1 MTPCIDAVRAA
12 AGNLEDREIAEI
24 FELLRGRAKE
34 LMAREGALGMEQ
46 ATLRAA
52 DELGKQ
58 AQHAA
63 LIEKRNALLNLRR
76 RGEIVSFVRGSFADR
91 PDLGIESLL
100 VGTNLARQ
108 GSRMSVAAEQ
118 KALGDAYIGGFIHDL
133 ESQDLVAIL
142 AKGDSDVDIADA
154 LWKIGTKQDTSKLN
168 DQVVS
173 IARTIQKYQEAAR
186 IDANRAGAN
195 IGNLPG
201 YIARQSH
208 DGEKIGSAGFDK
220 WLEEIQPRLDAR
232 TFDDVANPAQF
243 LRGVYDGLVSG
254 DHLKAPGDK
263 PANGFKG
270 PANIAKKISQERVLH
285 FKDGVAWHEYNTM
298 FGTGNLRESVLRGL
312 DMAGQNTAIMRRLGT
327 NPEANLNMAMDIL
340 AEDVRKSGD
349 PKALTNFNAARGNMI
364 ANRFAE
370 VSGATRIPGSA
381 WGARVSAN
389 VRAWQSLSKLG
400 GALLSSF
407 TDLPVAASEMRYQ
420 GKSFLGALGE
430 MTAGLAKGR
439 GSLEQREILS
449 SFGVYGDAMRGE
461 IMRRFSADDS
471 VGGKMS
477 RGMSL
482 FFKLNGLSWWTDAN
496 KASAGLMMAHN
507 LAQNKG
513 RAWGTMDAG
522 LRRTLGLYDL
532 DAGKWDLLRGMDTR
546 MADGRDYMTT
556 DGIDSI
562 PEDRILDYLGRKPV
576 AGPGRTDAYGKR
588 ATDRGEPAIP
598 EGMIRMYHGS
608 ASHGRTDGP
617 AWFSTD
623 RNYAANYRQG
633 AELQYVDMPADRIN
647 GIADPDDYGQTVEK
661 GHTVNYQF
669 DSAETGIRKVMGKDS
684 PLMLSSTD
692 RAAVREFREGLERSL
707 RAYVNDRVSYAVLEP
722 DARTRSIMNQ
732 GTRPGT
738 IMGELNRFMTQ
749 FKSFPAA
756 YMQKT
761 LGRELYGR
769 GYAPTPLGEGYRGSK
784 DLIAALRN
792 GNGER
797 LAMMQLVLWTT
808 AFGYLSMSA
817 KDAVKGRQPRPPNDY
832 KTWMAA
838 MTQGGGFGIMGDFM
852 FGEVSRFGNKPLE
865 TLAGPTL
872 GTAANA
878 LDLWAKIRSGDDAAS
893 SALRLAQNNTPFLNL
908 FYTRIA
914 MDHLFLW
921 SVQEAMNPGSLRR
934 TEQRIQKENGQ
945 KFLVKPSQSYLDP
958 LGIAR

>member
-12 AGNLEDREIAEI
+12 AGDLEDQEISEI

-34 LMAREGALGMEQ
+34 IMAREGALGMEQ

-58 AQHAA
+58 AQQAA
-63 LIEKRNALLNLRR
+63 LIERRNALINLRR
-76 RGEIVSFVRGSFADR
+76 RGEVVAFVRGSFADR

-108 GSRMSVAAEQ
+108 GSRLSVAAEQ
-118 KALGDAYIGGFIHDL
+118 KSLGDAYIGGLIHDL
-133 ESQDLVAIL
+133 ERKDLTAVL
-142 AKGDSDVDIADA
+142 ANGGSDVDIADA
-154 LWKIGTKQDTSKLN
+154 LWKIGNDLDTSKLN
-168 DQVVS
+168 DQVVE
-173 IARTIQKYQEAAR
+173 IARVIQKYQEAAR

-195 IGNLPG
+195 IGKLPG

-208 DGEKIGSAGFDK
+208 DSEIIGSAGFDK
-220 WLEEIQPRLDAR
+220 WLADILPRLDPK
-232 TFDDVANPAQF
+232 TFDGVADETSF
-243 LRGVYDGLVSG
+243 LKGVYDGLASG
-254 DHLKAPGDK
+254 DHLKSSDGAK
-263 PANGFKG
+263 PNGFRG

-285 FKDGVAWHEYNTM
+285 FKDGVAWHEYNQTY
-298 FGTGNLRESVLRGL
+298 GTGNLREAVLRGL
-312 DMAGQNTAIMRRLGT
+312 DLSGQNTALMRRLGT
-327 NPEANLNMAMDIL
+327 NPEANLNMAMDVIG
-340 AEDVRKSGD
+340 EDLKKAGD
-349 PKALTNFNAARGNMI
+349 NAALKNFNDAR
-364 ANRFAE
+364 ADKLKNRFAE
-370 VSGATRIPGSA
+370 VSGQTRIPGNA
-381 WGARVSAN
+381 TQARVAAN

-407 TDLPVAASEMRYQ
+407 TDLPVAASEMKYQ
-420 GKSFLGALGE
+420 GKTFLGSLAE

-449 SFGVYGDAMRGE
+449 SFGVYADSMRGE

-496 KASAGLMMAHN
+496 KASAGLMMSHN

-513 RAWGTMDAG
+513 RAWANMDPG
-522 LRRTLGLYDL
+522 LRRTLKLYDL
-532 DAGKWDLLRGMDTR
+532 DAGKWDLLRSMDTR
-546 MADGRDYMTT
+546 MADGRDYLTA
-556 DGIDSI
+556 DGIGDI
-562 PEDRILDYLGRKPV
+562 PAERIGAYLTEQGRKV
-576 AGPGRTDAYGKR
+576 
-588 ATDRGEPAIP
+588 
-598 EGMIRMYHGS
+598 S
-608 ASHGRTDGP
+608 
-617 AWFSTD
+617 
-623 RNYAANYRQG
+623 
-633 AELQYVDMPADRIN
+633 
-647 GIADPDDYGQTVEK
+647 
-661 GHTVNYQF
+661 
-669 DSAETGIRKVMGKDS
+669 DSAIRET
-684 PLMLSSTD
+684 
-692 RAAVREFREGLERSL
+692 REGLDRSL

-722 DARTRSIMNQ
+722 DARTRSILNQ

-738 IMGELNRFMTQ
+738 MMGDLNRFLTQ

-797 LAMMQLVLWTT
+797 LGLAQLLLWTT
-808 AFGYLSMSA
+808 AFGYLSMAS
-817 KDAVKGRQPRPPNDY
+817 KDLVKGREPRPADDP
-832 KTWMAA
+832 KTWIAA
-838 MTQGGGFGIMGDFM
+838 MVQGGGFGIFGDFM
-852 FGEVSRFGNKPLE
+852 FGQANRFGNSAAE
-865 TLAGPTL
+865 SAMGPSL
-872 GTAANA
+872 GTGFELIN
-878 LDLWAKIRSGDDAAS
+878 LWNRVREGDDAAS
-893 SALRLAQNNTPFLNL
+893 SAMRLAQNNTPFLNL

-914 MDHLFLW
+914 MDHLFLY
-921 SVQEAMNPGSLRR
+921 SVQEALNPGSLRR

-945 KFLVKPSQSYLDP
+945 QFLIRPSQSYSDP

>member
-12 AGNLEDREIAEI
+12 AGDLEDQELVEI
-24 FELLRGRAKE
+24 FELLRGRTKE
-34 LMAREGALGMEQ
+34 IMAREGALSMEQ

-58 AQHAA
+58 AKQAA
-63 LIEKRNALLNLRR
+63 LIERRNALINFRR
-76 RGEIVSFVRGSFADR
+76 RGEIVAFVRSNFADR

-108 GSRMSVAAEQ
+108 GSRLSVAAEQ
-118 KALGDAYIGGFIHDL
+118 KSLGDAYIGGLIHDL
-133 ESQDLVAIL
+133 EAKDLTAVL
-142 AKGDSDVDIADA
+142 AKGSADVDIADA
-154 LWKIGTKQDTSKLN
+154 LWKIGNNLDTSKLN
-168 DQVVS
+168 DQVVD
-173 IARTIQKYQEAAR
+173 IARIIQKYQEAAR

-195 IGNLPG
+195 IGKLPG

-208 DGEKIGSAGFDK
+208 DSEKIGSAGFDK
-220 WLEEIQPRLDAR
+220 WAADILPRLDAK
-232 TFDDVANPAQF
+232 TFDGVADGKKF
-243 LRGVYDGLVSG
+243 LRGVYDGLVTG
-254 DHLKAPGDK
+254 DHLKAPGDTK
-263 PANGFKG
+263 PNGFRG

-285 FKDGVAWHEYNTM
+285 FKDGVAWHEYNQLY
-298 FGTGNLRESVLRGL
+298 GTGNLREAVLRGL
-312 DMAGQNTAIMRRLGT
+312 DLSGQNTALMRRLGT
-327 NPEANLNMAMDIL
+327 NPEANLNTAMDII
-340 AEDVRKSGD
+340 ASDVRKSGD
-349 PKALTNFNAARGNMI
+349 SAALTNFNTARETMLK
-364 ANRFAE
+364 NRFAE
-370 VSGATRIPGSA
+370 VSGQTRIPGNA
-381 WGARVSAN
+381 TQARIAAN

-420 GKSFLGALGE
+420 GKNFLGSLGE

-449 SFGVYGDAMRGE
+449 SFGVYADSMRGE

-513 RAWGTMDAG
+513 RAWGAMDAG
-522 LRRTLGLYDL
+522 FRRTLSLYDI
-532 DAGKWDLLRGMDTR
+532 DAGKWDLLRSMDTK
-546 MADGRDYMTT
+546 MADGRDYLTP
-556 DGIDSI
+556 DGIGDI
-562 PEDRILDYLGRKPV
+562 PAERIGDYLASQGRKL
-576 AGPGRTDAYGKR
+576 
-588 ATDRGEPAIP
+588 
-598 EGMIRMYHGS
+598 S
-608 ASHGRTDGP
+608 
-617 AWFSTD
+617 
-623 RNYAANYRQG
+623 
-633 AELQYVDMPADRIN
+633 
-647 GIADPDDYGQTVEK
+647 
-661 GHTVNYQF
+661 
-669 DSAETGIRKVMGKDS
+669 DSAIRET
-684 PLMLSSTD
+684 
-692 RAAVREFREGLERSL
+692 REGLDRSL

-738 IMGELNRFMTQ
+738 MMGDLNRFLTQ

-792 GNGER
+792 GNGEKLG
-797 LAMMQLVLWTT
+797 LAQLLLWTT
-808 AFGYLSMSA
+808 AFGYLSMAS
-817 KDAVKGRQPRPPNDY
+817 KDIAKGREPRPVDDP
-832 KTWMAA
+832 KTWVAA
-838 MTQGGGFGIMGDFM
+838 MVQGGGFGIFGDFM

-872 GTAANA
+872 GTAASA
-878 LDLWAKIRSGDDAAS
+878 VDLWSKVRSGDDAAA

-914 MDHLFLW
+914 MDHLFLY
-921 SVQEAMNPGSLRR
+921 SIQEAMNPGSLRR

-945 KFLVKPSQSYLDP
+945 QFLVRPSQSYSDP

>member
-24 FELLRGRAKE
+24 FEMLRGRSKE

-58 AQHAA
+58 AEHAA
-63 LIEKRNALLNLRR
+63 LIERRNALINLRR
-76 RGEIVSFVRGSFADR
+76 RGEIVSFVRGNFADR

-118 KALGDAYIGGFIHDL
+118 KALGDAYIGGFVHDL
-133 ESQDLVAIL
+133 DRQDLLPVL
-142 AKGDSDVDIADA
+142 TRGDSDIDIADA
-154 LWKIGTKQDTSKLN
+154 LWRIGNDLDTSKLN
-168 DQVVS
+168 DQVVG
-173 IARTIQKYQEAAR
+173 IAKTIQKYQESAR
-186 IDANRAGAN
+186 LDANRAGAS
-195 IGNLPG
+195 IGDLPG

-208 DGEKIGSAGFDK
+208 DGEKIGSAGFNK
-220 WLEEIQPRLDAR
+220 WLEDIQPRLDPR
-232 TFDDVANPAQF
+232 TFENVTDANQF
-243 LRGVYDGLVSG
+243 LRGVFDGLVSG
-254 DHLKAPGDK
+254 DHLKAPK
-263 PANGFKG
+263 EAPTNGFKG

-285 FKDGVAWHEYNTM
+285 FKDGVAWHEYNQLY
-298 FGTGNLRESVLRGL
+298 GTGNLREAVLRGL

-340 AEDVRKSGD
+340 AEDLRKSGD
-349 PKALTNFNAARGNMI
+349 NAALSNFNTSRGTMI

-381 WGARVSAN
+381 WHARISAN

-407 TDLPVAASEMRYQ
+407 ADLPVAASEMRYQ
-420 GKSFLGALGE
+420 GKSFLGSLGE

-513 RAWGTMDAG
+513 RTWASMDKDFT
-522 LRRTLGLYDL
+522 RTLGLYDL

-556 DGIDSI
+556 DGI
-562 PEDRILDYLGRKPV
+562 P
-576 AGPGRTDAYGKR
+576 
-588 ATDRGEPAIP
+588 
-598 EGMIRMYHGS
+598 
-608 ASHGRTDGP
+608 
-617 AWFSTD
+617 
-623 RNYAANYRQG
+623 
-633 AELQYVDMPADRIN
+633 
-647 GIADPDDYGQTVEK
+647 GIADERISAYLSENGRKVS
-661 GHTVNYQF
+661 
-669 DSAETGIRKVMGKDS
+669 DSAIRET
-684 PLMLSSTD
+684 
-692 RAAVREFREGLERSL
+692 REGLDRSL

-722 DARTRSIMNQ
+722 DARTRSIMHQ

-738 IMGELNRFMTQ
+738 VMGELNRFMTQ

-769 GYAPTPLGEGYRGSK
+769 GYAPTPMGEGYRGSK

-797 LAMMQLVLWTT
+797 LAMAQLLLWTT

-817 KDAVKGRQPRPPNDY
+817 KDAVKGRQPRPADDP
-832 KTWMAA
+832 KTWIAA

-878 LDLWAKIRSGDDAAS
+878 VDLWAKVRSGDDAAS

-934 TEQRIQKENGQ
+934 TERNIEKENGQ

-958 LGIAR
+958 LGITR

>member
-1 MTPCIDAVRAA
+1 MNPCIDAVRAA
-12 AGNLEDREIAEI
+12 AGDLEDRELVEI
-24 FELLRGRAKE
+24 FELLRGRTKE
-34 LMAREGALGMEQ
+34 IMAREGALGMEEV
-46 ATLRAA
+46 ALRAA

-63 LIEKRNALLNLRR
+63 LIERRNALINLRR
-76 RGEIVSFVRGSFADR
+76 RGEIVSFVRNNFSDR

-108 GSRMSVAAEQ
+108 GSRISVAAEQ
-118 KALGDAYIGGFIHDL
+118 KALGDAYIGGLVHELERADL
-133 ESQDLVAIL
+133 TAVL
-142 AKGDSDVDIADA
+142 ARGDSDIDIADA
-154 LWKIGTKQDTSKLN
+154 LWRIGNDLDTSKLN
-168 DQVVS
+168 DQVVN
-173 IARTIQKYQEAAR
+173 IARIIQRYQEAAR
-186 IDANRAGAN
+186 LDANRAGAN
-195 IGNLPG
+195 IGQLPG

-220 WLEEIQPRLDAR
+220 WLEDIQPRLDPR
-232 TFDDVANPAQF
+232 TFDGVADEAKF
-243 LRGVYDGLVSG
+243 LQGVFDGLVSG
-254 DHLKAPGDK
+254 DHLKFKAEPAP
-263 PANGFKG
+263 NGFRG
-270 PANIAKKISQERVLH
+270 PANIAKKMSQERVLH
-285 FKDGVAWHEYNTM
+285 FKDGVAWHEYNQAY
-298 FGTGNLRESVLRGL
+298 GTGNLRESVLRGL
-312 DMAGQNTAIMRRLGT
+312 DLSGQNTALMRRLGT
-327 NPEANLNMAMDIL
+327 NPESNLNMAMDIL
-340 AEDVRKSGD
+340 KEDIRKSGD
-349 PKALTNFNAARGNMI
+349 TSALANFNTARDGMI

-370 VSGATRIPGSA
+370 VSGATRIPGNA
-381 WGARVSAN
+381 TQARVAAN

-449 SFGVYGDAMRGE
+449 SFGVYADSMRGE

-477 RGMSL
+477 RGMNL

-513 RAWGTMDAG
+513 RAWGSMDAG

-532 DAGKWDLLRGMDTR
+532 DAGKWDLLRSMDTR
-546 MADGRDYMTT
+546 MADGRDYLTT
-556 DGIDSI
+556 DGIGAI
-562 PEDRILDYLGRKPV
+562 PAERIGAYLEAQGRKV
-576 AGPGRTDAYGKR
+576 
-588 ATDRGEPAIP
+588 
-598 EGMIRMYHGS
+598 S
-608 ASHGRTDGP
+608 
-617 AWFSTD
+617 
-623 RNYAANYRQG
+623 
-633 AELQYVDMPADRIN
+633 
-647 GIADPDDYGQTVEK
+647 
-661 GHTVNYQF
+661 
-669 DSAETGIRKVMGKDS
+669 DSAIRET
-684 PLMLSSTD
+684 
-692 RAAVREFREGLERSL
+692 REGLDRSL
-707 RAYVNDRVSYAVLEP
+707 RTYVNDRVSYAVLEP

-738 IMGELNRFMTQ
+738 IMGDLNRFMTQ

-797 LAMMQLVLWTT
+797 LAMAQLLLWTT

-817 KDAVKGRQPRPPNDY
+817 KDAVKGRQPRPADDP
-832 KTWMAA
+832 KTWIAA

-872 GTAANA
+872 GTAASA
-878 LDLWAKIRSGDDAAS
+878 IDLWSKVRSGDDAAS
-893 SALRLAQNNTPFLNL
+893 SAVRLAQNNTPFLNL

-934 TEQRIQKENGQ
+934 TEQRIQKENDQ
-945 KFLVKPSQSYLDP
+945 KFLVRPSQSYLDP

>member
-12 AGNLEDREIAEI
+12 AGNLEDREVAEI

-76 RGEIVSFVRGSFADR
+76 RGEIVAFVRGSFADR

-118 KALGDAYIGGFIHDL
+118 KALGDAYIGGLIHDL
-133 ESQDLVAIL
+133 ERQDLTGIL

-168 DQVVS
+168 DQVVG
-173 IARTIQKYQEAAR
+173 IAKTIQKYQEAAR

-195 IGNLPG
+195 IGDLPG

-220 WLEEIQPRLDAR
+220 WLEEIQPRLDPR
-232 TFDDVANPAQF
+232 TFEDVSNPTQF

-263 PANGFKG
+263 PSNGFKG

-298 FGTGNLRESVLRGL
+298 FGTGNLREAVLRGL
-312 DMAGQNTAIMRRLGT
+312 DMAGQNTGIMRRLGT
-327 NPEANLNMAMDIL
+327 NPESNLNMAMDIL
-340 AEDVRKSGD
+340 ADDVRKSGD
-349 PKALTNFNAARGNMI
+349 PIALTNFNTARGNMI

-420 GKSFLGALGE
+420 GKSFLGSLGE
-430 MTAGLAKGR
+430 MTAGLVKGR

-513 RAWGTMDAG
+513 RAWGAMDEG

-532 DAGKWDLLRGMDTR
+532 DAGKWDLLRSMDTR
-546 MADGRDYMTT
+546 MADGRDYLTT
-556 DGIDSI
+556 DGIPGIPDKSI
-562 PEDRILDYLGRKPV
+562 SDYLSAQGRKV
-576 AGPGRTDAYGKR
+576 SDA
-588 ATDRGEPAIP
+588 AI
-598 EGMIRMYHGS
+598 R
-608 ASHGRTDGP
+608 
-617 AWFSTD
+617 
-623 RNYAANYRQG
+623 
-633 AELQYVDMPADRIN
+633 
-647 GIADPDDYGQTVEK
+647 
-661 GHTVNYQF
+661 
-669 DSAETGIRKVMGKDS
+669 ET
-684 PLMLSSTD
+684 
-692 RAAVREFREGLERSL
+692 REGLDRSL

-738 IMGELNRFMTQ
+738 VMGELNRFMTQ

-761 LGRELYGR
+761 MGRELYGR

-797 LAMMQLVLWTT
+797 LAMAQLMLWTT

-817 KDAVKGRQPRPPNDY
+817 KDAVKGREPRPADDP
-832 KTWMAA
+832 KTWIAA

-865 TLAGPTL
+865 SLAGPTL
-872 GTAANA
+872 GTASN
-878 LDLWAKIRSGDDAAS
+878 LIDLWAKVRSGDDAAS
-893 SALRLAQNNTPFLNL
+893 SAMRLAQNNTPFLNL

-914 MDHLFLW
+914 MDQLFLW

-934 TEQRIQKENGQ
+934 TEQRIQQENGQ
-945 KFLVKPSQSYLDP
+945 KFLVRPSQSYLDP

>member
-1 MTPCIDAVRAA
+1 MTPCIEAVRAA
-12 AGNLEDREIAEI
+12 AGNLEDREVAEI

-63 LIEKRNALLNLRR
+63 LIERRNALLNLRR

-133 ESQDLVAIL
+133 ERQDVLAVL

-154 LWKIGTKQDTSKLN
+154 LWKIGNNLDTSKLN

-173 IARTIQKYQEAAR
+173 IARTIQRYQEAAR

-220 WLEEIQPRLDAR
+220 WREEILPRLDPR
-232 TFDDVANPAQF
+232 TFDDVANPTQF

-254 DHLKAPGDK
+254 DHLKAPSDA

-270 PANIAKKISQERVLH
+270 PANIAKKVSQERVLH
-285 FKDGVAWHEYNTM
+285 FKDGVTWHEYNTM

-349 PKALTNFNAARGNMI
+349 PKALTNFNTARGNMI

-407 TDLPVAASEMRYQ
+407 ADLPVAASEMRYQ
-420 GKSFLGALGE
+420 GKSFLGSLGE

-439 GSLEQREILS
+439 GSLEQCEILS

-556 DGIDSI
+556 DGIPGITD
-562 PEDRILDYLGRKPV
+562 ERIGAYLADQGRKV
-576 AGPGRTDAYGKR
+576 
-588 ATDRGEPAIP
+588 
-598 EGMIRMYHGS
+598 S
-608 ASHGRTDGP
+608 
-617 AWFSTD
+617 
-623 RNYAANYRQG
+623 
-633 AELQYVDMPADRIN
+633 
-647 GIADPDDYGQTVEK
+647 
-661 GHTVNYQF
+661 
-669 DSAETGIRKVMGKDS
+669 DSAIRET
-684 PLMLSSTD
+684 
-692 RAAVREFREGLERSL
+692 REGLNRSL

-738 IMGELNRFMTQ
+738 VMGELNRFMTQ

-784 DLIAALRN
+784 DLISALRN

-797 LAMMQLVLWTT
+797 LAMAQLMLWTT

-817 KDAVKGRQPRPPNDY
+817 KDAVKGRQPRPADDP
-832 KTWMAA
+832 KTWIAA

-878 LDLWAKIRSGDDAAS
+878 VDLWAKIRSGDDAAS

-914 MDHLFLW
+914 LDHLFLW

-934 TEQRIQKENGQ
+934 TEQNIQKENGQ
-945 KFLVKPSQSYLDP
+945 KFLVRPSQSYLDP

>member
-133 ESQDLVAIL
+133 ERQDLVAIL

-154 LWKIGTKQDTSKLN
+154 LWTIGTKQDTSKLN

-327 NPEANLNMAMDIL
+327 NPYANLNMAMDIL

-430 MTAGLAKGR
+430 MIAGLAKGR

-513 RAWGTMDAG
+513 RAWGTMDEG

-556 DGIDSI
+556 DGIPGI
-562 PEDRILDYLGRKPV
+562 PDERISAYLTEQGRKV
-576 AGPGRTDAYGKR
+576 
-588 ATDRGEPAIP
+588 
-598 EGMIRMYHGS
+598 S
-608 ASHGRTDGP
+608 
-617 AWFSTD
+617 
-623 RNYAANYRQG
+623 
-633 AELQYVDMPADRIN
+633 
-647 GIADPDDYGQTVEK
+647 
-661 GHTVNYQF
+661 
-669 DSAETGIRKVMGKDS
+669 DSAIRET
-684 PLMLSSTD
+684 
-692 RAAVREFREGLERSL
+692 REGLERSL

-784 DLIAALRN
+784 DLIAAMRN

-934 TEQRIQKENGQ
+934 TEQRIQQENGQ
-945 KFLVKPSQSYLDP
+945 KFLVRPSQSYLDP

>member
-12 AGNLEDREIAEI
+12 AGNLEDREVAEI

-118 KALGDAYIGGFIHDL
+118 KALGDAYIGGLIHDL
-133 ESQDLVAIL
+133 ERQDLTGIL

-168 DQVVS
+168 DQVVG
-173 IARTIQKYQEAAR
+173 IAKTIQKYQEAAR

-195 IGNLPG
+195 IGDLPG

-220 WLEEIQPRLDAR
+220 WLEEIQPRLDPKTFENSPTRSAIDDELKSLESQLNDPKYRDWLKTEFEKEGMASVDAQAR
-232 TFDDVANPAQF
+232 ADESLAKNSARIAKRQKELIDLRDNGVNGF

-254 DHLKAPGDK
+254 DHLKAPKDA

-285 FKDGVAWHEYNTM
+285 FKDGVAWHEYNAM
-298 FGTGNLRESVLRGL
+298 FGTGNLREAVLRGL
-312 DMAGQNTAIMRRLGT
+312 DMAGQNTGIMRRLGT
-327 NPEANLNMAMDIL
+327 NPESNLNMAMDIL
-340 AEDVRKSGD
+340 AEDVRKSGA
-349 PKALTNFNAARGNMI
+349 PAALTNFNTARGNMI

-420 GKSFLGALGE
+420 GKNFLGSLGE
-430 MTAGLAKGR
+430 MTAGLVKGR

-513 RAWGTMDAG
+513 RAWGSIDEG

-532 DAGKWDLLRGMDTR
+532 DAGKWELLRSMDTR
-546 MADGRDYMTT
+546 MADGRDYLTT
-556 DGIDSI
+556 DGIPSI
-562 PEDRILDYLGRKPV
+562 PDERIGAYLADQGRKV
-576 AGPGRTDAYGKR
+576 SDA
-588 ATDRGEPAIP
+588 AI
-598 EGMIRMYHGS
+598 
-608 ASHGRTDGP
+608 
-617 AWFSTD
+617 
-623 RNYAANYRQG
+623 
-633 AELQYVDMPADRIN
+633 
-647 GIADPDDYGQTVEK
+647 
-661 GHTVNYQF
+661 
-669 DSAETGIRKVMGKDS
+669 
-684 PLMLSSTD
+684 
-692 RAAVREFREGLERSL
+692 REAREGLERSL

-738 IMGELNRFMTQ
+738 VMGELNRFMTQ

-761 LGRELYGR
+761 MGRELYGR

-792 GNGER
+792 GNGEK

-872 GTAANA
+872 GTASN
-878 LDLWAKIRSGDDAAS
+878 LIDLWAKIRSGDDAAS

-934 TEQRIQKENGQ
+934 TEQRIQQENGQ
-945 KFLVKPSQSYLDP
+945 KFLVRPSQSYLDP

>member
-12 AGNLEDREIAEI
+12 AGNLEDREVAEI

-118 KALGDAYIGGFIHDL
+118 KALGDAYIGGLIHDL
-133 ESQDLVAIL
+133 ERQDLTGIL

-168 DQVVS
+168 DQVVG
-173 IARTIQKYQEAAR
+173 IAKTIQKYQEAAR

-195 IGNLPG
+195 IGDLPG

-208 DGEKIGSAGFDK
+208 DGEKIGSAGFDN
-220 WLEEIQPRLDAR
+220 WLEEILPRLDQR
-232 TFDDVANPAQF
+232 TFEDVSNPTQF

-254 DHLKAPGDK
+254 DHLKAPKDA
-263 PANGFKG
+263 PPNGFKG

-312 DMAGQNTAIMRRLGT
+312 DMAGQNTGIMRRLGT

-349 PKALTNFNAARGNMI
+349 PAAMTNFNTARRNMI

-381 WGARVSAN
+381 WGARISAN

-420 GKSFLGALGE
+420 GKNFLGSLGE
-430 MTAGLAKGR
+430 MTAGLVKGR

-513 RAWGTMDAG
+513 RVWGAMDEG

-532 DAGKWDLLRGMDTR
+532 DAGKWDLLRSMDTR
-546 MADGRDYMTT
+546 MADGRDYLTT
-556 DGIDSI
+556 DGIQGI
-562 PEDRILDYLGRKPV
+562 PDERISAYLTEQGRKV
-576 AGPGRTDAYGKR
+576 
-588 ATDRGEPAIP
+588 
-598 EGMIRMYHGS
+598 S
-608 ASHGRTDGP
+608 
-617 AWFSTD
+617 
-623 RNYAANYRQG
+623 
-633 AELQYVDMPADRIN
+633 
-647 GIADPDDYGQTVEK
+647 
-661 GHTVNYQF
+661 
-669 DSAETGIRKVMGKDS
+669 DSAIRET
-684 PLMLSSTD
+684 
-692 RAAVREFREGLERSL
+692 REGLERSL

-738 IMGELNRFMTQ
+738 VMGELNRFMTQ

-761 LGRELYGR
+761 MGRELYGR
-769 GYAPTPLGEGYRGSK
+769 GYAPTPLGEVYRGSK

-792 GNGER
+792 GNGEK

-872 GTAANA
+872 GTASNVI
-878 LDLWAKIRSGDDAAS
+878 DLWAKIRSGDDAAS

-934 TEQRIQKENGQ
+934 TEQRIQQENGQ
-945 KFLVKPSQSYLDP
+945 KFLVRPSQSFMDP

>member
-12 AGNLEDREIAEI
+12 AGNLEDREISEI
-24 FELLRGRAKE
+24 FELLRERTKE

-63 LIEKRNALLNLRR
+63 LIERRNALLNLRR

-108 GSRMSVAAEQ
+108 GSRLSVAAEQ

-133 ESQDLVAIL
+133 ERQDLTAII

-154 LWKIGTKQDTSKLN
+154 LWKIGTDQDTSKLN

-220 WLEEIQPRLDAR
+220 WREEILPRLDPR
-232 TFDDVANPAQF
+232 TFDDVANPTQF

-254 DHLKAPGDK
+254 DHLKAPGDA

-270 PANIAKKISQERVLH
+270 PANIAKKVSQERVLH

-349 PKALTNFNAARGNMI
+349 PKALTNFNTARGNMI

-370 VSGATRIPGSA
+370 VSGATRIPGNA
-381 WGARVSAN
+381 TQARVAAN

-407 TDLPVAASEMRYQ
+407 ADLPVAASEMRYQ

-449 SFGVYGDAMRGE
+449 SFGVYGDSMRGE

-513 RAWGTMDAG
+513 RAWGTIDTG
-522 LRRTLGLYDL
+522 LRRTLELYDL

-546 MADGRDYMTT
+546 MADGRDYLTT
-556 DGIDSI
+556 DGI
-562 PEDRILDYLGRKPV
+562 P
-576 AGPGRTDAYGKR
+576 
-588 ATDRGEPAIP
+588 
-598 EGMIRMYHGS
+598 
-608 ASHGRTDGP
+608 
-617 AWFSTD
+617 
-623 RNYAANYRQG
+623 
-633 AELQYVDMPADRIN
+633 
-647 GIADPDDYGQTVEK
+647 GIADDRISAYLTAQGRKVS
-661 GHTVNYQF
+661 
-669 DSAETGIRKVMGKDS
+669 DSAIRET
-684 PLMLSSTD
+684 
-692 RAAVREFREGLERSL
+692 REGLNRSL

-738 IMGELNRFMTQ
+738 IMGDMNRFMTQ

-797 LAMMQLVLWTT
+797 LAMAQLMLWTT

-817 KDAVKGRQPRPPNDY
+817 KDAVKGRQPRPADDP
-832 KTWMAA
+832 KTWIAA

-872 GTAANA
+872 GTAANVV
-878 LDLWAKIRSGDDAAS
+878 DLWAKVRSGDDAAS

-914 MDHLFLW
+914 VDHLFLW

-934 TEQRIQKENGQ
+934 TEQRIQQESGQ

>member
-1 MTPCIDAVRAA
+1 MNPCIDAVRAA
-12 AGNLEDREIAEI
+12 AGDLEDRELVEI
-24 FELLRGRAKE
+24 FELLRGRTKE
-34 LMAREGALGMEQ
+34 IMAREGALGMEEV
-46 ATLRAA
+46 ALRAA

-63 LIEKRNALLNLRR
+63 LIERRNALINLRR
-76 RGEIVSFVRGSFADR
+76 RGEIVSFVRNNFSDR

-108 GSRMSVAAEQ
+108 GSRISVAAEQ
-118 KALGDAYIGGFIHDL
+118 KALGDAYIGGLVHELERADL
-133 ESQDLVAIL
+133 TAVL
-142 AKGDSDVDIADA
+142 ARGDSDIDIADA
-154 LWKIGTKQDTSKLN
+154 LWRIGNDLDTSKLN
-168 DQVVS
+168 DQVVN
-173 IARTIQKYQEAAR
+173 IARIIQRYQEAAR
-186 IDANRAGAN
+186 LDANRAGAN
-195 IGNLPG
+195 IGQLPG

-220 WLEEIQPRLDAR
+220 WLEDIQPRLDPR
-232 TFDDVANPAQF
+232 TFDGVADEAKF
-243 LRGVYDGLVSG
+243 LQGVFDGLVSG
-254 DHLKAPGDK
+254 DHLKFKAEPAP
-263 PANGFKG
+263 NGFRG
-270 PANIAKKISQERVLH
+270 PANIAKKMSQERVLH
-285 FKDGVAWHEYNTM
+285 FKDGVAWHEYNQAY
-298 FGTGNLRESVLRGL
+298 GTGNLRESVLRGL
-312 DMAGQNTAIMRRLGT
+312 DLSGQNTALMRRLGT
-327 NPEANLNMAMDIL
+327 NPESNLNMAMDIL
-340 AEDVRKSGD
+340 KEDIRKSGD
-349 PKALTNFNAARGNMI
+349 TSALANFNTARDGMI

-370 VSGATRIPGSA
+370 VSGATRIPGNA
-381 WGARVSAN
+381 TQARVAAN

-439 GSLEQREILS
+439 GSLEQREVLS
-449 SFGVYGDAMRGE
+449 SFGVYADSMRGE

-477 RGMSL
+477 RGMNL

-513 RAWGTMDAG
+513 RAWGSMDAG

-532 DAGKWDLLRGMDTR
+532 DAGKWDLLRSMDTR
-546 MADGRDYMTT
+546 MADGRDYLTT
-556 DGIDSI
+556 DGIGAI
-562 PEDRILDYLGRKPV
+562 PAERIGAYLEAQGRKV
-576 AGPGRTDAYGKR
+576 
-588 ATDRGEPAIP
+588 
-598 EGMIRMYHGS
+598 S
-608 ASHGRTDGP
+608 
-617 AWFSTD
+617 
-623 RNYAANYRQG
+623 
-633 AELQYVDMPADRIN
+633 
-647 GIADPDDYGQTVEK
+647 
-661 GHTVNYQF
+661 
-669 DSAETGIRKVMGKDS
+669 DSAIRET
-684 PLMLSSTD
+684 
-692 RAAVREFREGLERSL
+692 REALDRSL

-738 IMGELNRFMTQ
+738 VMGDLNRFLTQ

-769 GYAPTPLGEGYRGSK
+769 GYAPTPLGEGHRGSK

-797 LAMMQLVLWTT
+797 LAMAQLLLWTT

-817 KDAVKGRQPRPPNDY
+817 KDAVKGRQPRPADDP
-832 KTWMAA
+832 KTWVAA

-872 GTAANA
+872 GTAASA
-878 LDLWAKIRSGDDAAS
+878 IDLWSKVRSGDDAAS

-934 TEQRIQKENGQ
+934 TEQRIQKENDQ
-945 KFLVKPSQSYLDP
+945 KFLVRPSQSYLDP

>member
-12 AGNLEDREIAEI
+12 AGDLEDQELVEI

-34 LMAREGALGMEQ
+34 IMAREGALGMEQ

-58 AQHAA
+58 AEQAA
-63 LIEKRNALLNLRR
+63 IIEKRNALINLRR
-76 RGEIVSFVRGSFADR
+76 RGEIVAFVRGSFSDR

-108 GSRMSVAAEQ
+108 GSRLSVAAEQ
-118 KALGDAYIGGFIHDL
+118 KSLGDAYIGGLIHDL
-133 ESQDLVAIL
+133 EAKDLTAVL
-142 AKGDSDVDIADA
+142 AKGSADIDIADA
-154 LWKIGTKQDTSKLN
+154 LWKIGNDLDTSKLN
-168 DQVVS
+168 DQVVD
-173 IARTIQKYQEAAR
+173 IARVIQKYQEAAR
-186 IDANRAGAN
+186 LDANRAGAN
-195 IGNLPG
+195 IGKLPG

-208 DGEKIGSAGFDK
+208 DSEKIGSAGFTK
-220 WLEEIQPRLDAR
+220 WRDDILPRLDPK
-232 TFDDVANPAQF
+232 TFDGVADEGKF
-243 LRGVYDGLVSG
+243 LKGVYDGLVSG
-254 DHLKAPGDK
+254 DHLKFNAEPK
-263 PANGFKG
+263 ANGFKG
-270 PANIAKKISQERVLH
+270 PANIAKKLSQERVLH
-285 FKDGVAWHEYNTM
+285 FKDGVAWHEYNQLY
-298 FGTGNLRESVLRGL
+298 GTGNLREAVLRGL
-312 DMAGQNTAIMRRLGT
+312 DLSGQNTALMRRLGT
-327 NPEANLNMAMDIL
+327 NPESNLNLAMDII

-349 PKALTNFNAARGNMI
+349 PAALTNFNTARQTML

-370 VSGATRIPGSA
+370 VSGATRIPGNA
-381 WGARVSAN
+381 TQARIAAN

-420 GKSFLGALGE
+420 GKNFLGSLGE
-430 MTAGLAKGR
+430 MTAGLAKGK

-449 SFGVYGDAMRGE
+449 SFGVYADSMRGE

-513 RAWGTMDAG
+513 RAWATMDAG
-522 LRRTLGLYDL
+522 FRRTLALYDI
-532 DAGKWDLLRGMDTR
+532 DAGKWDLLRSMDTK
-546 MADGRDYMTT
+546 MADGRDYLTP
-556 DGIDSI
+556 D
-562 PEDRILDYLGRKPV
+562 
-576 AGPGRTDAYGKR
+576 
-588 ATDRGEPAIP
+588 
-598 EGMIRMYHGS
+598 
-608 ASHGRTDGP
+608 
-617 AWFSTD
+617 
-623 RNYAANYRQG
+623 
-633 AELQYVDMPADRIN
+633 
-647 GIADPDDYGQTVEK
+647 GIADIPAEK
-661 GHTVNYQF
+661 IGAYLTEQ
-669 DSAETGIRKVMGKDS
+669 GRKVSDS
-684 PLMLSSTD
+684 SI
-692 RAAVREFREGLERSL
+692 RETREGMERSL

-738 IMGELNRFMTQ
+738 MMGDLNRFLTQ

-792 GNGER
+792 GNGEK
-797 LAMMQLVLWTT
+797 LGIAQLLLWTT
-808 AFGYLSMSA
+808 AFGYLSMAS
-817 KDAVKGRQPRPPNDY
+817 KDIAKGREPRPVDDP
-832 KTWMAA
+832 KTWVAA
-838 MTQGGGFGIMGDFM
+838 MVQGGGFGIFGDFM

-872 GTAANA
+872 GTAASA
-878 LDLWAKIRSGDDAAS
+878 VDLWSKVRSGDDAAA
-893 SALRLAQNNTPFLNL
+893 SAMRLAQNNTPFLNL

-914 MDHLFLW
+914 MDHLFLY
-921 SVQEAMNPGSLRR
+921 SVQEALNPGSLRR

-945 KFLVKPSQSYLDP
+945 QFLVRPSQSYADP

>member
-1 MTPCIDAVRAA
+1 MTPCIEAVRAA
-12 AGNLEDREIAEI
+12 AGNLEDREVAEI

-34 LMAREGALGMEQ
+34 LMAKEGALGMEQ

-133 ESQDLVAIL
+133 ERQDLTAIL

-154 LWKIGTKQDTSKLN
+154 LWRIGNNLDTSKLN

-232 TFDDVANPAQF
+232 TFDDVGNPAQF

-254 DHLKAPGDK
+254 DHLKAPKDA

-270 PANIAKKISQERVLH
+270 PANIAKKVSQERVLH

-349 PKALTNFNAARGNMI
+349 PQALTNFNTARGNMI

-370 VSGATRIPGSA
+370 VSGATRIPGNA
-381 WGARVSAN
+381 WAARISAN

-407 TDLPVAASEMRYQ
+407 ADLPVAASEMRYQ
-420 GKSFLGALGE
+420 GKSFLGSLGE

-449 SFGVYGDAMRGE
+449 SFGVYGDSMRGE

-546 MADGRDYMTT
+546 MADGRDYMTA
-556 DGIDSI
+556 DGIPGI
-562 PEDRILDYLGRKPV
+562 PDERISAYLSEQGRKV
-576 AGPGRTDAYGKR
+576 
-588 ATDRGEPAIP
+588 
-598 EGMIRMYHGS
+598 S
-608 ASHGRTDGP
+608 
-617 AWFSTD
+617 
-623 RNYAANYRQG
+623 
-633 AELQYVDMPADRIN
+633 
-647 GIADPDDYGQTVEK
+647 
-661 GHTVNYQF
+661 
-669 DSAETGIRKVMGKDS
+669 DSAIRET
-684 PLMLSSTD
+684 
-692 RAAVREFREGLERSL
+692 REGLDRSL

-738 IMGELNRFMTQ
+738 VMGDLNRFMTQ

-797 LAMMQLVLWTT
+797 LAMAQLMLWTT

-817 KDAVKGRQPRPPNDY
+817 KDAVKGRQPRPADDP
-832 KTWMAA
+832 KTWVAA

-878 LDLWAKIRSGDDAAS
+878 LDLWAKVRSGDDAAS

-934 TEQRIQKENGQ
+934 TEQRIQQENGQ
-945 KFLVKPSQSYLDP
+945 KFLVKPSQSYMDP